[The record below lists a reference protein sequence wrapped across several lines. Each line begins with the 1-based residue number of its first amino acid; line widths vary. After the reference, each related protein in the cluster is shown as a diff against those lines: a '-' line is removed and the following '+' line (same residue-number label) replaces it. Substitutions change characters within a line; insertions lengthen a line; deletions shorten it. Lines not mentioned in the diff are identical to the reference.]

1 MAGVDVF
8 DMAPV
13 EVGRMGTM
21 EDPIKVNSIV
31 RSLLL
36 PRGSSSALGERRGL
50 LGRALERVAHGAASC
65 ASPADVIDELPGLE
79 TNRR

>member
-31 RSLLL
+31 RSLSL
-36 PRGSSSALGERRGL
+36 P
-50 LGRALERVAHGAASC
+50 
-65 ASPADVIDELPGLE
+65 
-79 TNRR
+79 

>member
-50 LGRALERVAHGAASC
+50 LGRALSGLRMEPRPAHR
-65 ASPADVIDELPGLE
+65 PR
-79 TNRR
+79 T